1 MTENIYNL
9 HNTNNYYT
17 QMTTHDEKVYAIK
30 YIELINNFLLYGCE
44 HLTIHDTTKKINYL
58 IRGLN
63 ILHNVF
69 NTLFFYTKNIDLVCY
84 HCQKSYSYYTEFISQ
99 IELEE
104 NNNLQL
110 TIKDAIV
117 FIYKKTVL
125 DIQKDYSKNI
135 ETSKEEKRTIQSL
148 LQITEMYNELCI
160 QYVYY
165 FLHGIDTMDTE
176 KMTMLCDN
184 IIEVIKKILLSDDL
198 SDKMN
203 SILYLSEYV
212 KKNNPNLSIKYLF
225 LIINLYIDKQIAI
238 NKVSTKTNTK
248 TNTFSYTTICK
259 NIENTPLQLDVNSG
273 NKQRENIRNTIEQWL
288 NKIIV

>member
-1 MTENIYNL
+1 
-9 HNTNNYYT
+9 
-17 QMTTHDEKVYAIK
+17 MTTHDEKVYAIK
-30 YIELINNFLLYGCE
+30 YIELINNFLIYGCE

-69 NTLFFYTKNIDLVCY
+69 NTLFFYTKNIDLVSY

-125 DIQKDYSKNI
+125 DIQKDYIKNI
-135 ETSKEEKRTIQSL
+135 QTSKEEKRTIQSL
-148 LQITEMYNELCI
+148 LEITEMYNELCT

-176 KMTMLCDN
+176 KISMLCDN
-184 IIEVIKKILLSDDL
+184 IIEVIKKILLNDDL
-198 SDKMN
+198 LDKMN
-203 SILYLSEYV
+203 AILYLSEYV
-212 KKNNPNLSIKYLF
+212 KKTHPILSIEDLF
-225 LIINLYIDKQIAI
+225 IIIHLYIDIQMNANKESI
-238 NKVSTKTNTK
+238 NKNINTNTN
-248 TNTFSYTTICK
+248 TNKFSYTTIC
-259 NIENTPLQLDVNSG
+259 NIIENNPLHLDILEDCDVNSG
-273 NKQRENIRNTIEQWL
+273 NKQRENIRSTIEQWL

>member
-1 MTENIYNL
+1 
-9 HNTNNYYT
+9 
-17 QMTTHDEKVYAIK
+17 MTTHDEKVYAIK

-110 TIKDAIV
+110 TIKDTIV

-135 ETSKEEKRTIQSL
+135 QTSKEEKRTIQSL

-165 FLHGIDTMDTE
+165 FLHGIDTMDRE

-184 IIEVIKKILLSDDL
+184 IIDVIKKILLSDDL
-198 SDKMN
+198 LDRMN
-203 SILYLSEYV
+203 GILYLSEYV
-212 KKNNPNLSIKYLF
+212 KKSNPNLSIEDLF
-225 LIINLYIDKQIAI
+225 LIIRLYIDKIMTI
-238 NKVSTKTNTK
+238 NKVSTNTNK
-248 TNTFSYTTICK
+248 FSYTTIC
-259 NIENTPLQLDVNSG
+259 NTIENNPLQLDVNSM